1 MKKSQV
7 DLMDDQ
13 GKVKKDI
20 VVGSAAQDQEE
31 AKSSQKKGKQAEEE
45 GYQVMG
51 IEEEGSAL
59 VNGVFSQSRQG

>member
-31 AKSSQKKGKQAEEE
+31 AKSSQKKGKQAEED
-45 GYQVMG
+45 GY
-51 IEEEGSAL
+51 
-59 VNGVFSQSRQG
+59 